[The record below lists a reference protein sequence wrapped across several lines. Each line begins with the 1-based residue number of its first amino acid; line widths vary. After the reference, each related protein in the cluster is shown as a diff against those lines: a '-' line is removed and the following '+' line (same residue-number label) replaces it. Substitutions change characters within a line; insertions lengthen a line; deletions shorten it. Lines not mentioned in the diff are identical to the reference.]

1 MQANEYTQLV
11 EETFARIE
19 DEIDALQVE
28 FDIDVSGSMLRIE
41 FPDKSEIII
50 SRQISAHEI
59 WIAAKSGGYH
69 LSKVSDRDWHCISSN
84 EELST
89 LLSRL
94 ITEQSGTTV
103 EIPNRS

>member
-1 MQANEYTQLV
+1 MQDQEYNQLV

-19 DEIDALQVE
+19 DAIDALQVE
-28 FDIDVSGSMLRIE
+28 FDIDVSGSLLRIE
-41 FPDKSEIII
+41 FPDKSEIIV

-69 LSKVSDRDWHCISSN
+69 LSKISDRDWHCISSN
-84 EELST
+84 EGLST

-94 ITEQSGTTV
+94 ITEQSGTMV
-103 EIPNRS
+103 QILN

>member
-1 MQANEYTQLV
+1 MQDKEYNQLV

-19 DEIDALQVE
+19 DEIDALQLE

-41 FPDKSEIII
+41 FPDKSEIIV

-84 EELST
+84 EGLST

>member
-1 MQANEYTQLV
+1 MQDKEYNQLV

-19 DEIDALQVE
+19 DAIDALQVE
-28 FDIDVSGSMLRIE
+28 FDIDVSGSLLRIE
-41 FPDKSEIII
+41 FPDKSEIIV

-69 LSKVSDRDWHCISSN
+69 LSKISDRDWHCISSN
-84 EELST
+84 EGLST

-94 ITEQSGTTV
+94 ITEQSGTMV
-103 EIPNRS
+103 QILN

>member
-1 MQANEYTQLV
+1 MQDQEYNQLV

-19 DEIDALQVE
+19 DEIDALQLE

-41 FPDKSEIII
+41 FPDKSEIIV

-69 LSKVSDRDWHCISSN
+69 LSKISDGDWHCISSN
-84 EELST
+84 EGLST

-94 ITEQSGTTV
+94 ITEQSGTMV
-103 EIPNRS
+103 QILN